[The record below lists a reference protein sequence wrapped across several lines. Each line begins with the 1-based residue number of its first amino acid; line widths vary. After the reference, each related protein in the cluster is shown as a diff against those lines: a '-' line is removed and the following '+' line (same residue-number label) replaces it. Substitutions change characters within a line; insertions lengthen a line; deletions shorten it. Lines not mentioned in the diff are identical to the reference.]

1 MQIFFL
7 VTELRD
13 RGVGLRRGV
22 SQPWAGELGGEK
34 KREPIKQDGQI
45 KMVVSGRCAAPAGE
59 DRTQCRAGGLPG
71 PDTLRGAGSAPSSV
85 L

>member
-13 RGVGLRRGV
+13 RGVGLRRRV

-34 KREPIKQDGQI
+34 KRELIKQDGQI
-45 KMVVSGRCAAPAGE
+45 KMVVSGQCAAPVRE
-59 DRTQCRAGGLPG
+59 DGTQVQCR
-71 PDTLRGAGSAPSSV
+71 GASRA
-85 L
+85 